1 MLAIGKTDMGK
12 VRGNNEDAVLIK
24 NEPVGILPNLFIVAD
39 GMGGHKAGEVA
50 SNLAIRYCC
59 EYLNSPEHE
68 RGELLDSLIDAVCYA
83 NKMVYDIS
91 LSESSCSNM
100 GTTFTGCSVKDNT
113 AYIVHVGDS
122 RLYKINK
129 DAIEQVTMD
138 HSFVAEMVRAGKLTP
153 EEAEVHP
160 DRNVI
165 TRAVG
170 TDPEV
175 QIDGIVV
182 DINSGDTL
190 LICSDGLN
198 TMLSDS
204 EIFEIVSQMQQRPEE
219 KLERLIESANQ
230 KGGKDNIS
238 AILICCGEG
247 DRS

>member
-1 MLAIGKTDMGK
+1 M
-12 VRGNNEDAVLIK
+12 
-24 NEPVGILPNLFIVAD
+24 
-39 GMGGHKAGEVA
+39 
-50 SNLAIRYCC
+50 
-59 EYLNSPEHE
+59 
-68 RGELLDSLIDAVCYA
+68 
-83 NKMVYDIS
+83 
-91 LSESSCSNM
+91 
-100 GTTFTGCSVKDNT
+100 
-113 AYIVHVGDS
+113 HVGDS

-175 QIDGIVV
+175 QIDGLVI
-182 DINSGDTL
+182 DINGGDTL